1 MLQRLFGL
9 YLGFI
14 LMAITLPT
22 QAAEEKNTQ
31 QPQPKI
37 TLAQTVVKL
46 PLEEGLT
53 ISDAIESMKLHA
65 NSLNMKLVAH
75 LPLSKELKAQGVKDV
90 RHMEIFQFCDAK
102 IAKKMVDYDI
112 SFSAYL
118 PCRISVIED
127 KEGKIWLT
135 MLNMDLL
142 LSMVVLDGELMDL
155 ARRVR
160 NNMNAILEAGASGA
174 L

>member
-9 YLGFI
+9 YLGFA
-14 LMAITLPT
+14 LLAITLPT
-22 QAAEEKNTQ
+22 QATEEKTTQ
-31 QPQPKI
+31 QPKPGM

-53 ISDAIESMKLHA
+53 IAEAVESMKLHA
-65 NSLNMKLVAH
+65 NGLNMKLVAH
-75 LPLSKELKAQGVKDV
+75 LPLSQELEAQGVEDV

-112 SFSAYL
+112 NFSAYL

-127 KEGKIWLT
+127 KDGKVWLT

-142 LSMVVLDGELMDL
+142 LSMVVLEGELMDL
-155 ARRVR
+155 AKKVR